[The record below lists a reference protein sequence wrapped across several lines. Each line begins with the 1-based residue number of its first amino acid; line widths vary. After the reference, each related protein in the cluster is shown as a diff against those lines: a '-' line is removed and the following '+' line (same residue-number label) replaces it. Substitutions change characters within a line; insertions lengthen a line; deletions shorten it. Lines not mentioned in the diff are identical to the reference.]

1 VKNGLSVTRSL
12 LAFAALTLCLAGF
25 GGYAPAETAGQAVK
39 AVNRAAAVR
48 SLEHA
53 TALLASGDWDGAAFE
68 ARLGET
74 YDPSMADFP
83 YIEALVLAARNAPR
97 ADILE
102 RVEAALAS
110 GFFWRTYSRSEALVF
125 SAKLKAETRRYSEAL
140 AILADAGSVASAD
153 VDYVRI
159 LSLYGL
165 NRLTE
170 ARECVSEA
178 LDRWPFDARFVRVFL
193 TRETTARASDA
204 SRTIA
209 STILSRLYVWEDAD
223 RELLLLAVPFEHNPD
238 SRVRDIRTYRSMGK
252 NDRVMENHPAV
263 IAEPLSAVYALEY
276 GILTE
281 SAAEMEVF
289 SAEKTGIRLD
299 LLHGLC
305 RLAGTKVVRES
316 IANRLDGFAGIVTD
330 DANGDG
336 IVDSWVRYRLGR
348 PVEAVFDANQ
358 DGYPDYSVDCD
369 LGEPAVITVGREKT
383 VVTYDKY
390 PAVRTVTVGERE
402 YTMKPLALAW
412 APVEWVREDFGF
424 EGNAFYTIR
433 LTGRDVPLTER
444 LLAGFSAFYREGDN
458 TRVVLENG
466 VPVSSETRENG
477 RVLSWTSYKRGYP
490 ALTKTDYD
498 GDGYF
503 ETTASYS
510 SQGALASVEADRNG
524 NRRGEYRED
533 YSADGTVRF
542 RWDSDE
548 NGVYE
553 ISWIK
558 GTDGIERTEWLHPD
572 TLIPVVIIVENG
584 SPRDVTYGTIRKSVI
599 RDPIANIW
607 WIGRLPENSRDI
619 VKKIAETF
627 NRESPAVVSYSVTT
641 DGKRLNA
648 VRTGGL
654 LFAELVD
661 E

>member
-1 VKNGLSVTRSL
+1 MKNGLSVTRNLLSL
-12 LAFAALTLCLAGF
+12 AALAICLVGF
-25 GGYAPAETAGQAVK
+25 GGYARAETAGQAAK

-48 SLEHA
+48 SLERA
-53 TALLASGDWDGAAFE
+53 TALLASGDLDSAAFE
-68 ARLGET
+68 ARLGVT

-83 YIEALVLAARNAPR
+83 YIESLVLAARNAPR

-102 RVEAALAS
+102 RVEASLAS
-110 GFFWRTYSRSEALVF
+110 GLFWRTYSRSEALVF
-125 SAKLKAETRRYSEAL
+125 YAKLKAETCRYSEAL
-140 AILADAGSVASAD
+140 AILTDAGSVASVD

-170 ARECVSEA
+170 ARKCVSEA

-193 TRETTARASDA
+193 TREASARASDA
-204 SRTIA
+204 SRAIA

-223 RELLLLAVPFEHNPD
+223 RELLLLAVPFEHDPEN
-238 SRVRDIRTYRSMGK
+238 RVRNIRTYRSMGK
-252 NDRVMENHPAV
+252 NDRATENQPVMA
-263 IAEPLSAVYALEY
+263 AEPLSAVYALEY

-281 SAAEMEVF
+281 NQAETEIF

-305 RLAGTKVVRES
+305 SLAGAKAVRES
-316 IANRLDGFAGIVTD
+316 IANRLDGYEGIVTD

-336 IVDSWVRYRLGR
+336 IIDSWVRYRLGR
-348 PVEAVFDANQ
+348 PVEAVFDPNQ
-358 DGYPDYSVDCD
+358 DGYPDYSVACD

-390 PAVRTVTVGERE
+390 PAVRAVTVGERE
-402 YTMKPLALAW
+402 YTMKPLALSW
-412 APVEWVREDFGF
+412 APVEWIREDLGF
-424 EGNAFYTIR
+424 DGNAFYTIA

-458 TRVVLENG
+458 TRVILENG
-466 VPVSSETRENG
+466 IPVSSETREKG

-503 ETTASYS
+503 ETTATYTP
-510 SQGALASVEADRNG
+510 QGALASVEADRNG
-524 NRRGEYRED
+524 NRRVEYRED
-533 YSADGTVRF
+533 YSADGTIRF

-572 TLIPVVIIVENG
+572 SHIPVVIVVENG
-584 SPRDVTYGTIRKSVI
+584 SPRDVTYGNLRKSVI
-599 RDPIANIW
+599 RDPIANLW

-619 VKKIAETF
+619 VKKLGEAF